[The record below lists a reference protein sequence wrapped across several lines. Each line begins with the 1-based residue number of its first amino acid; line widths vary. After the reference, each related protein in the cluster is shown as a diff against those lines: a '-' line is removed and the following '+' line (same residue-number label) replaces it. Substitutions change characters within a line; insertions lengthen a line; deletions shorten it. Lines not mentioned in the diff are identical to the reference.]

1 MPFVLDASSA
11 LPWCFRDEATP
22 ETDSLLSRATAGERI
37 YVPAHWPAEMLSGLT
52 RAARRGRVDDPA
64 VDRFLSL
71 FPAYN
76 IAVDAGAFQ
85 SRWNEAL
92 PLVRQHRLSGYDA
105 VYLALAK
112 RLNLGLATL
121 DGRLRDAAI
130 SEGITLVV

>member
-1 MPFVLDASSA
+1 VPFVLDASSA

-92 PLVRQHRLSGYDA
+92 PLVLQHRLSGYDA

-121 DGRLRDAAI
+121 DGRLRDAEI